1 MAPRARPGLRAGW
14 AAPAGGSWPLKAGR
28 GLCAVCAVRARA
40 GALCFAPDGK
50 KIQIHAINAQHP
62 QTPRC
67 VRELR
72 ELGACAVAQP
82 RSQEARARLAGVRR
96 ERGVGA
102 SDNPELRQH
111 AEAPVVVKAAAVVA
125 VAAVPTTA
133 AVIAATMSEL
143 SRIITREERAE
154 RRGSARTRRHRRQ
167 RSPCGAMPARAGVQL
182 VDGGAVCGGEHG
194 MRTCDNCIISR
205 VTTVAQRR
213 GQWLLSCITRM
224 SCWCNGYI
232 RDDSGACKRNDS
244 NAQVA
249 ARSYYPT

>member
-1 MAPRARPGLRAGW
+1 MGCVCGAGARWRFVLCARRRTNYKNARHKRTTPANTALRSRATRARRMCRRA
-14 AAPAGGSWPLKAGR
+14 A
-28 GLCAVCAVRARA
+28 
-40 GALCFAPDGK
+40 
-50 KIQIHAINAQHP
+50 
-62 QTPRC
+62 
-67 VRELR
+67 
-72 ELGACAVAQP
+72 
-82 RSQEARARLAGVRR
+82 QEARARLAGVRR
-96 ERGVGA
+96 ERGVDA

-111 AEAPVVVKAAAVVA
+111 AETPVVVKAAAVVA

-167 RSPCGAMPARAGVQL
+167 RSPCGAMPAREGVQL

-194 MRTCDNCIISR
+194 MRTCDNWIISR

-224 SCWCNGYI
+224 SC
-232 RDDSGACKRNDS
+232 
-244 NAQVA
+244 
-249 ARSYYPT
+249 